1 MHFHLATILILV
13 PLLTAAPT
21 PKIEQREPA
30 DVTDTVTGALGQLT
44 GGLGNIPTGS
54 GKRADIAQTLTTTLG
69 GLTGGL
75 TKIPNIPKM
84 PAGSEKRADIAET
97 LTTTLGGLTGG
108 LTKIPGGKRQV
119 PDIAKTLT
127 EAVNQITGGDLTKL
141 PTGGKR
147 GEPAGITD
155 TLTNGLS
162 GLGGGLPS
170 LFGRK
175 RQAPDVAGT
184 LKSVVDLALGQG
196 NEKNPKQLLGKRESV
211 DVGKVLEEVFT
222 VAKPVTNFPNGKR
235 DTIDVTKALGEIVD
249 PVNEALKK
257 DYTKDFK
264 FPNGVKKKPLS
275 ERDSIDVTKALGEIV
290 DPVNEALKKDYT
302 KDFKFPAGT
311 KKPIAIGERDGK
323 HNDGIDVTKT
333 LGEIVSPFSDAL
345 GKDYS
350 KGYTLPDGTKIPPSK
365 RGGIDGSGAV
375 AAVLGQVTNAIEHSK
390 DFQPTT
396 ESHGRRADILGGFLG
411 TLTGGG
417 AGAGGL
423 LTPPGSG
430 HKRDQ
435 ATDAANAVPLGGA
448 LLQLAKVLGGGA
460 LKDGKV
466 PADFKLPDGIPPKTA
481 GEKRIDVASAAKGV
495 VYEIIDGVT
504 RPTKNL

>member
-30 DVTDTVTGALGQLT
+30 DVTDTVTGALSQLT

-54 GKRADIAQTLTTTLG
+54 GKRADIAETLTTTLG

-75 TKIPNIPKM
+75 TKIPNIPGGSGKRADIAETLTTTLGGFTDGLTKIPKIPQM
-84 PAGSEKRADIAET
+84 PAGSEKRADITET

-119 PDIAKTLT
+119 PDIAKTVT

-170 LFGRK
+170 LFGSK
-175 RQAPDVAGT
+175 RQAPDVTGT

-211 DVGKVLEEVFT
+211 DVGTVLKEAFAL
-222 VAKPVTNFPNGKR
+222 AKPVTNFPNGKR

-264 FPNGVKKKPLS
+264 FP
-275 ERDSIDVTKALGEIV
+275 
-290 DPVNEALKKDYT
+290 
-302 KDFKFPAGT
+302 AGT
-311 KKPIAIGERDGK
+311 KKPTAIGERDGK

-390 DFQPTT
+390 DFKPDGLKTPSQ
-396 ESHGRRADILGGFLG
+396 SHERRADVLGGLLS

-417 AGAGGL
+417 GASGL
-423 LTPPGSG
+423 LTTPGSG
-430 HKRDQ
+430 HKRDE

-448 LLQLAKVLGGGA
+448 LPQLAQVFGGGA

-481 GEKRIDVASAAKGV
+481 GEKRIDVASAAKSV
-495 VYEIIDGVT
+495 VYEVIDGVT